1 MKLVLGFFQCFMG
14 KQDVTIDQEKGIC
27 SVLVFRMGVLYI
39 KTVATSNHK
48 KTVINKITKQ
58 CHIFAVSFNSLYL
71 FLYYY
76 FA

>member
-1 MKLVLGFFQCFMG
+1 MQKLMKLVLGFFQCFMG

-48 KTVINKITKQ
+48 K
-58 CHIFAVSFNSLYL
+58 L
-71 FLYYY
+71 
-76 FA
+76 